1 LKKAKRDRG
10 TMEGKEEKEKEEK
23 KDKVDKARKTPTF
36 SEKYNSGDADIS
48 LISSDN
54 VLFKV
59 HSYRLM
65 TASYVSPLERVEVV
79 S

>member
-1 LKKAKRDRG
+1 MKG
-10 TMEGKEEKEKEEK
+10 KEKEEEKEEVNKEK
-23 KDKVDKARKTPTF
+23 KSPTV
-36 SEKYNSGDADIS
+36 SKKYNSDDADIS

-65 TASYVSPLERVEVV
+65 TASYV
-79 S
+79 

>member
-1 LKKAKRDRG
+1 MEAA
-10 TMEGKEEKEKEEK
+10 MEGIGEKDEK
-23 KDKVDKARKTPTF
+23 KEDDKVHKERKTPTV
-36 SEKYNSGDADIS
+36 SEKYNSDDADIS

-65 TASYVSPLERVEVV
+65 TAS
-79 S
+79 

>member
-1 LKKAKRDRG
+1 
-10 TMEGKEEKEKEEK
+10 MEGTEEKEKEEK
-23 KDKVDKARKTPTF
+23 MDKVDKEKKTPTV
-36 SEKYNSGDADIS
+36 STKYNSDDADIS

-65 TASYVSPLERVEVV
+65 TAS
-79 S
+79 

>member
-1 LKKAKRDRG
+1 MDDL
-10 TMEGKEEKEKEEK
+10 EGEDAERRVKQKEDEDGQGDKEEKDGKKE
-23 KDKVDKARKTPTF
+23 PTV
-36 SEKYNSGDADIS
+36 SDEYNSEDADIS

-65 TASYVSPLERVEVV
+65 TAS
-79 S
+79 